1 MGSRKDTHTHTHT
14 HKRISQNFAQ
24 ADALHHC
31 FWPQSTHIL
40 FQHYDPQSFFS
51 SLHFHDRTRPQETK
65 ARRKDML
72 FFLSW
77 VTEMEAMS
85 LSSLQKRAIFAG
97 ISSKHSHAQ
106 GRILSFFFFPQET
119 RANERIFC
127 GNSLCLPFFCFHAAS
142 PYVPP
147 AGAACNKKHT
157 VCSKK
162 NQAARTR
169 MCTHTHA
176 RTHAHGWAKKYMG
189 QNCVDSR
196 RKASKNVIPFANA
209 GKFGGQKV
217 CKMRP
222 AHQATG
228 RLNDAMPKHGMQQ
241 RAARGEGSGPIFHG
255 IPAANDGQACVPRG
269 QTGAGPPW
277 PPVRC
282 AATWV
287 FFGGC
292 DKESQGTHV
301 SWLISRAYAGD
312 TGHARICASV

>member
-1 MGSRKDTHTHTHT
+1 
-14 HKRISQNFAQ
+14 
-24 ADALHHC
+24 
-31 FWPQSTHIL
+31 
-40 FQHYDPQSFFS
+40 
-51 SLHFHDRTRPQETK
+51 
-65 ARRKDML
+65 
-72 FFLSW
+72 
-77 VTEMEAMS
+77 MEAMS

-169 MCTHTHA
+169 MCTHTHTLV
-176 RTHAHGWAKKYMG
+176 RTHTGGPKKYMG